1 MGKLNINKMILTKFD
16 DISKPMEE
24 TWKNLNYKNIECKN
38 KLNFI
43 IKNKKLIHNFDDDID
58 NIILNILNYYDN
70 VNSFI
75 IFGKNKKDSYKY
87 FVDNFSSD
95 YILYGIKHITINFSL
110 IHKIMYQILF
120 PRFIIKTKHDLNN
133 YISENYKFIANYENS
148 TIDITILVVCKKNL
162 HKKYPPTD
170 IVDDNYCIYIPKT
183 KEEIWNSACVF
194 FSNSTLLFLE
204 KQNFDFFLTKEMEQS
219 KKMFLKYRKWLNN
232 NVSEVYQPQFMLFS
246 SVVLYLLGH
255 RSMNDLDLYIHTIP
269 EDLQAK
275 LNELNTDSN
284 FKFIEFKVK
293 NTSNWP
299 LYWNTWLDEWAQKCG
314 AKYFEEILGNPKYHF
329 YFLGIKI
336 ISLECDVERRLSRS
350 RPRAVADLIA
360 LRKRYSYNVNIPPI
374 PSLSIEYIK
383 LDEKSKSEIEE
394 LIRKG
399 GKLNEENKEI
409 CVTSN
414 TDIPKFIN
422 TIIYALHTRYR
433 MTFTITE
440 IKRELGMEN
449 EHKSI
454 KINIKKKSNSIV

>member
-1 MGKLNINKMILTKFD
+1 MILTKFE

-120 PRFIIKTKHDLNN
+120 PRFIIKTKHDLND
-133 YISENYKFIANYENS
+133 YIAENYKFIANYENS

-162 HKKYPPTD
+162 HKKYPSTD

-194 FSNSTLLFLE
+194 FSNSTLSFLE
-204 KQNFDFFLTKEMEQS
+204 KQNFDFFLTKDMEQS

-232 NVSEVYQPQFMLFS
+232 NISEVYQPQFMLFS

-269 EDLQAK
+269 EDLQEK
-275 LNELNTDSN
+275 LNELNDDS

-299 LYWNTWLDEWAQKCG
+299 TYWNTWLDEWAKKCG

-336 ISLECDVERRLSRS
+336 ISLECDVERRLSRN

-360 LRKRYSYNVNIPPI
+360 LRKRYSYNVNIPSI
-374 PSLSIEYIK
+374 PNVSIQYIK
-383 LDEKSKSEIEE
+383 LDEKTKDEISE

-399 GKLNEENKEI
+399 GKLNEEHKEI

-433 MTFTITE
+433 MTFTINE
-440 IKRELGMEN
+440 IKRELGMEY
-449 EHKSI
+449 EHEHTVNKSI
-454 KINIKKKSNSIV
+454 KINIKKKSNT